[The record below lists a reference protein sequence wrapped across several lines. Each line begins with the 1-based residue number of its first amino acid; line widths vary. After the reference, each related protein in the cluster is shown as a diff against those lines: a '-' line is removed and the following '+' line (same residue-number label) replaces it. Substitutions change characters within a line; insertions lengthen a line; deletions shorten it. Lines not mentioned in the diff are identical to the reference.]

1 MQLPRFEYFRPK
13 NLAEGL
19 AALAEHGG
27 AAKIMSGGS
36 DLLVNMKFK
45 LDTPKVLISLN
56 GLPELQTVEELP
68 DGSLRIGGGC
78 KLTDLIKNPLI
89 VAQCPALRDALY
101 GVASRHIRNVGTL
114 GGNLCLDTR
123 CWYTNQSEQ
132 WRDKRDGCFK
142 TGPDLCHVLKT
153 ATRCHAINSSDS
165 APLLIAI
172 GASVTL
178 ASHTGEREVPLID
191 FYRDDGVHHTVL
203 ESGEILV
210 AVTVPR
216 FEGRAIFAKLSQRE
230 GLDFAAGT
238 FAAAVAGPN
247 DHLESV
253 RLVMN
258 SMGAAPKVLIV
269 SEQILK
275 KSGLTD
281 EGIEKA
287 ALAAR
292 GTMGEIT
299 NIFTPSGYKR
309 RLVKALIR
317 DALVELREQPAGNE
331 ASR

>member
-13 NLAEGL
+13 DLAEGL
-19 AALAEHGG
+19 AALAEHGD

-36 DLLVNMKFK
+36 DVLINMKVR
-45 LDTPKVLISLN
+45 LDTPRVLISLN

-68 DGSLRIGGGC
+68 DGSLRLGGGC
-78 KLTDLIKNPLI
+78 KLTDLITNPL
-89 VAQCPALRDALY
+89 VAAHCPALRDALY
-101 GVASRHIRNVGTL
+101 GVGSRHIRNVATL
-114 GGNLCLDTR
+114 GGNLCLETR
-123 CWYTNQSEQ
+123 CWYTNQSEH
-132 WRDKRDGCFK
+132 WRDKREGCFK
-142 TGPDLCHVLKT
+142 TGPDVCHVIKT

-191 FYRDDGVHHTVL
+191 FYRDDGVDHTVL
-203 ESGEILV
+203 KPGEILI

-216 FEGRAIFAKLSQRE
+216 FDGRAIFAKLSQRV
-230 GLDFAAGT
+230 GLDFAAGS
-238 FAAAVAGPN
+238 FAAAISGSNEKPG
-247 DHLESV
+247 SV
-253 RLVMN
+253 RLIMN
-258 SMGAAPKVLIV
+258 SMGAAPKVLIA
-269 SEQILK
+269 SEQILQ

-281 EGIEKA
+281 EGIEEA

-317 DALVELREQPAGNE
+317 DALGELREQPVP
-331 ASR
+331 